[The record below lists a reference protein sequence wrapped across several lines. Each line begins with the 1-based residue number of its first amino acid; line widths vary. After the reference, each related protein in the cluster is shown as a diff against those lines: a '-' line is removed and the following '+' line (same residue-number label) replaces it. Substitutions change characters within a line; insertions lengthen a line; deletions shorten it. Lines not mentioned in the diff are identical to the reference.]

1 MSQSPDR
8 GAFVSCMSTMFSA
21 VTSAMQPARL
31 PIALLAVLL
40 VSGLAPLV
48 DLAGGVAFGPR
59 GFNGAPLSDTEI
71 ELGYQRAR
79 SAASRV
85 ASDEIEALESDA
97 RGEQGGAAR
106 RVSRGELASAVRT
119 ATEARITERIDNGAA
134 GDDPELMRLRQRAA
148 EALLVIDETAPRGVA
163 TTFFAAQ
170 RNAIRQGV
178 ASLLKLDFNTVLG
191 AIVAGVFTIPVAA
204 IRASPIVFPL
214 ALVVVLCAI
223 ALLAGGSCRMAA
235 VHAGRGARL
244 TPLEGAGY
252 ARVRALNLVALPVL
266 PAVVIGLLALLV
278 LVFVLLLR
286 VPVLNVLSG
295 ALFVIP
301 IAVGLLGAIL
311 AITVV
316 ASFPLM
322 PAAIAVEDCDAGDA
336 ITRAGAL
343 VLARPL
349 AWIGILLASL
359 AALAVGGL
367 LVNAVVGTAGLG
379 IDALLAAVG
388 GNAGRALASGDP
400 SEVAALFGPDR
411 LVGLLVGFWNGLLEA
426 IVAAYLF
433 TLACDLAARGYLWM
447 RERIDGEN
455 TATIA
460 GYGIR

>member
-1 MSQSPDR
+1 MRDYQMRPYSP
-8 GAFVSCMSTMFSA
+8 
-21 VTSAMQPARL
+21 
-31 PIALLAVLL
+31 ALL
-40 VSGLAPLV
+40 
-48 DLAGGVAFGPR
+48 
-59 GFNGAPLSDTEI
+59 T
-71 ELGYQRAR
+71 
-79 SAASRV
+79 
-85 ASDEIEALESDA
+85 
-97 RGEQGGAAR
+97 
-106 RVSRGELASAVRT
+106 
-119 ATEARITERIDNGAA
+119 
-134 GDDPELMRLRQRAA
+134 
-148 EALLVIDETAPRGVA
+148 
-163 TTFFAAQ
+163 
-170 RNAIRQGV
+170 
-178 ASLLKLDFNTVLG
+178 
-191 AIVAGVFTIPVAA
+191 
-204 IRASPIVFPL
+204 
-214 ALVVVLCAI
+214 AI

-359 AALAVGGL
+359 AALAVACREAQ
-367 LVNAVVGTAGLG
+367 VP
-379 IDALLAAVG
+379 LAALKGVTDLVDHHEPTHEAFLR
-388 GNAGRALASGDP
+388 NLKTTSDR
-400 SEVAALFGPDR
+400 VAA
-411 LVGLLVGFWNGLLEA
+411 
-426 IVAAYLF
+426 AA
-433 TLACDLAARGYLWM
+433 
-447 RERIDGEN
+447 GEF
-455 TATIA
+455 IA
-460 GYGIR
+460 MLSS